1 MANKAEIG
9 WERRLE
15 DGSKLEVYVIHT
27 GGQYRFFARAKRFE
41 EWQAVK
47 DAPLEDWLELLDAV
61 RRRVTRRKL
70 MPDDEARLVR
80 AIQERFPE
88 ADV

>member
-15 DGSKLEVYVIHT
+15 DGSKLEVYALHT
-27 GGQYRFFARAKRFE
+27 GGHYRFFARAKRFD

-47 DAPLEDWLELLDAV
+47 VPPLEDWLLLLDAV

-70 MPDDEARLVR
+70 MPDDEARLVA
-80 AIQERFPE
+80 AIKERFPE
-88 ADV
+88 AET

>member
-9 WERRLE
+9 FERKLE
-15 DGSKLEVYVIHT
+15 DGTTRQVYVNHT
-27 GGQYRFFARAKRFE
+27 GGTFRFYAREKRFD

-47 DAPLEDWLELLDAV
+47 IPPLEDWLMLLDAV
-61 RRRVTRRKL
+61 RRRVTRRKW
-70 MPDDEARLVR
+70 MPDDEARLVA

-88 ADV
+88 SEV

>member
-27 GGQYRFFARAKRFE
+27 GGQYRFFSRAKRFD
-41 EWQAVK
+41 EWQPVK
-47 DAPLEDWLELLDAV
+47 VPPLEDWMMLLDAV

-70 MPDDEARLVR
+70 MPDDEARLVA
-80 AIQERFPE
+80 AITERFPE
-88 ADV
+88 AEV